1 MQIVQSAYTFIE
13 AKIDKIQN
21 KIASK
26 QHIKKEV
33 LALSTAF
40 FILIGKYYQYLYF
53 LE

>member
-26 QHIKKEV
+26 QHINDKRGEAMLKN
-33 LALSTAF
+33 
-40 FILIGKYYQYLYF
+40 IG
-53 LE
+53 